1 MTKAVYRK
9 IITEE
14 INNNKYVCYVYLINI
29 KNRGVIM
36 KKIFLPLILFFS
48 FQTFALTNAEVRNVI
63 QTEVVDLTTVP
74 MQVDSATKMT
84 DVYVST
90 RGIVYEYNISV
101 DQDALGDISTILTTI
116 KSNSVQL
123 YCDNDA
129 MAFYKTN
136 NIDAFYVYYDVSDN
150 LVGLFR
156 VSNFDC

>member
-1 MTKAVYRK
+1 M
-9 IITEE
+9 
-14 INNNKYVCYVYLINI
+14 
-29 KNRGVIM
+29 
-36 KKIFLPLILFFS
+36 
-48 FQTFALTNAEVRNVI
+48 TNAEVRNVI
-63 QTEVVDLTTVP
+63 QTEVVDLMTVP

-123 YCDNDA
+123 YCDNDDDA
-129 MAFYKTN
+129 MAFYRTN